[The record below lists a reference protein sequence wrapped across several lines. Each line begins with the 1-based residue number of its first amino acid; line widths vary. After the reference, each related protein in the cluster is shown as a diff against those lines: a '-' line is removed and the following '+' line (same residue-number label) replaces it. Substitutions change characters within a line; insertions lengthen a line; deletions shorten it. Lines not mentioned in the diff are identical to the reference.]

1 MIVHDKKHFILGS
14 VMAVSFLIALSF
26 MFTPHFGGVNA
37 FHASDRLFNTIA
49 KGSTYYMPALQ
60 EQIKAFPEDE
70 IDVTLHRGNEKMA
83 ALQAILAA
91 KAGFTAVP
99 SPEGLKLQGKLNDL
113 LTAAVRDS
121 DDMFYNKGDEV
132 SARYGM
138 EPKQAMF
145 VWWSLCKDLENS
157 LKQRKD
163 FKAAKLVHEVQ
174 ARGVEVGYNFY
185 GIEPESASS
194 RIGALSFALV
204 FYVVYTIWWG
214 FALFFLSEGIGLQMK
229 SGGKKEV

>member
-1 MIVHDKKHFILGS
+1 MIVHDKKHMMLGA
-14 VMAVSFLIALSF
+14 VLAVSFLITLGF

-49 KGSTYYMPALQ
+49 KGSTYYMPALH
-60 EQIKAFPEDE
+60 EQIKAFPEQDL
-70 IDVTLHRGNEKMA
+70 DLKLPPGNEKMA
-83 ALQAILAA
+83 AMEATLAQ
-91 KAGFTAVP
+91 KAGLSAVSTP
-99 SPEGLKLQGKLNDL
+99 QGLALQGKLTDL
-113 LTAAVRDS
+113 LAAAVRDS
-121 DDMFYNKGDEV
+121 DAMFYNKGDEV
-132 SARYGM
+132 GPRYGM

-145 VWWSLCKDLENS
+145 VWWNLCKELES
-157 LKQRKD
+157 ALKLKKD

-194 RIGALSFALV
+194 RVGALSFALI